1 MKQNV
6 KPFVLLS
13 LLLAAACSAN
23 ADGLKL
29 PPGFRES
36 TQAVGNGLSLRYI
49 RGGSGEPVVLVHGY
63 GDTAEMWRP
72 IMPQLGKS
80 YTVIAPQLPGLA
92 GSSFLPGNVYDMKTA
107 ARYIHELV
115 KRLGFKRIRLVGHDI
130 GMMAVFAYAS
140 QYPDEVRKLVLMD
153 APIPGIGAEWPKIF
167 TDPNLWHFH
176 FPTSPIALKL
186 VKGRE
191 RTFLD
196 HVWISFSGNP
206 KAVAIPE
213 ADRRFYAATYAKP
226 GAMEAALGYF
236 KAFAQDAADNQRF
249 QQAGKLPMP
258 ILVIEGERAMG
269 GLLTIQAKQAATNV
283 KSVVLKKAGHWLID
297 ERPNE
302 VRSEILG
309 FLRG

>member
-1 MKQNV
+1 MKQNSL
-6 KPFVLLS
+6 FLA
-13 LLLAAACSAN
+13 LLLATVCSAE
-23 ADGLKL
+23 ASSVAL
-29 PPGFRES
+29 PRGFRES
-36 TQAVGNGLSLRYI
+36 TQTVGNGVSLRYI
-49 RGGSGEPVVLVHGY
+49 RGGSGEPVVLVHGF

-72 IMPQLGKS
+72 ILPQLGRS
-80 YTVIAPQLPGLA
+80 YTVIAPQLPGLR
-92 GSSFLPGNVYDMKTA
+92 GSSFLPGNVYDMKTT

-140 QYPDEVRKLVLMD
+140 QYPEEVRKLVLMD
-153 APIPGIGAEWPKIF
+153 APIPGIGEEWPKIF
-167 TDPNLWHFH
+167 NDPHLWHFH
-176 FPTSPIALKL
+176 FPDSPIALKL

-196 HVWISFSGNP
+196 HFWITFSGNP
-206 KAVAIPE
+206 NAIAIPE
-213 ADRRFYAATYAKP
+213 ADRRFYTLAYAKP

-236 KAFAQDAADNQRF
+236 KAFPQDAVDNQRF
-249 QQAGKLPMP
+249 QEAGKLPMP
-258 ILVIEGERAMG
+258 VLVIEGQRAMA
-269 GLLTIQAKQAATNV
+269 GLLTAQAKQAAINV
-283 KSVVLKKAGHWLID
+283 KSVVLKNAGHWLID